1 MIEKCEI
8 TLRKKS
14 FPDNHRHQTHLTEVI
29 THDIS
34 VLKISYKAA
43 SLSSIEVACF
53 NPPPLSNNLLF
64 VSRKLLPLSFLHNYS
79 LKNRIYHVS
88 RVKIFPLPLLF
99 LVFSRQNENKFV
111 RISKPRRQVRSTVTR
126 SNGWRRR
133 RAKRERGER
142 ERKGGRKESKFS
154 SSNGQAAVRRS
165 CGTSRDTG
173 RPHCSCGNKRIRLM
187 ARRLFAV

>member
-1 MIEKCEI
+1 MTEKCEI

-14 FPDNHRHQTHLTEVI
+14 FPDNHRHQTLLTEVI

-43 SLSSIEVACF
+43 SLSSIEVACI
-53 NPPPLSNNLLF
+53 NPPPFSNNLLF
-64 VSRKLLPLSFLHNYS
+64 VFRFHHYPSSIIIR
-79 LKNRIYHVS
+79 KNRIYHVS

>member
-14 FPDNHRHQTHLTEVI
+14 FPDNHRHQTLLTEVI

-34 VLKISYKAA
+34 VLKISYKRHHYPPLRSPVLIPLPSRIICSSFPA
-43 SLSSIEVACF
+43 SFHHYPSSIII
-53 NPPPLSNNLLF
+53 
-64 VSRKLLPLSFLHNYS
+64 R
-79 LKNRIYHVS
+79 KNRIYHVS